1 MDKSTISMAIFNSSM
16 EKVLPNGGWAWILL
30 AWRWARCLAACA
42 PRSRRCRFFYPRET
56 GRSRRSYG
64 DLMGIYGDLTH
75 QPVVIQKWVD
85 LSMAN
90 C

>member
-1 MDKSTISMAIFNSSM
+1 LGLDTAGLAVGSVPCGLRATIP
-16 EKVLPNGGWAWILL
+16 EVP
-30 AWRWARCLAACA
+30 
-42 PRSRRCRFFYPRET
+42 FFYPRET